1 MNPTAVND
9 TIFQEITI
17 NASAERVFDAFADPR
32 QRIRWWR
39 SPGLFQA
46 TDMESD
52 LRPGGIWMMR
62 GIGRNAR
69 PFTVRGEYLEIDRPR
84 LLVFTWIRGG
94 NEDPTEST
102 VRVEFGDTSAVT
114 TVRLAHSGLVTEA
127 LRTRNS
133 GWPLILSLLQTF
145 IEQDTAAAAV

>member
-9 TIFQEITI
+9 TIVQEIVI
-17 NASAERVFDAFADPR
+17 KGSAERVFDAFTDPR
-32 QRIRWWR
+32 QRIKWWGA
-39 SPGLFQA
+39 PGLFQA
-46 TDMESD
+46 THMESD

-62 GIGRNAR
+62 GTGRDGR
-69 PFTVRGEYLEIDRPR
+69 PFIVRGEYLEIDRPR

-102 VRVEFGDTSAVT
+102 VRVELEESDGIT

-127 LRTRNS
+127 LRNRNS
-133 GWPLILSLLQTF
+133 GWPLVLSLLQAYT
-145 IEQDTAAAAV
+145 EQNAGAAV